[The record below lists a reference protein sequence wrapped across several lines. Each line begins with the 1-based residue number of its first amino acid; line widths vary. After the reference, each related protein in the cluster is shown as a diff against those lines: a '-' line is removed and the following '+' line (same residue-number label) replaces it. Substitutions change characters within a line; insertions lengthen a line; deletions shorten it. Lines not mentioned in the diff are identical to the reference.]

1 MLDDIISENLRIII
15 ESIELIENRFGRI
28 DSANDFVSNANGILI
43 LDAVS
48 MRLQIIGELLKKIDK
63 IDSTLFNK
71 YPEVEWEKIMRL
83 RDIISHHYEM
93 IDHEIIYDICRN
105 HIPKLKS
112 AVQKIVDDNQKQ

>member
-28 DSANDFVSNANGILI
+28 DLANDFVSNANGILI

-71 YPEVEWEKIMRL
+71 YPDVEWEKIMRL

-93 IDHEIIYDICRN
+93 IDHEIIYDICMN
-105 HIPKLKS
+105 HIPKLKAS
-112 AVQKIVDDNQKQ
+112 VDKIIDDDQTK

>member
-48 MRLQIIGELLKKIDK
+48 MSLQIIGELLKKIDK

>member
-105 HIPKLKS
+105 HIPKLKA
-112 AVQKIVDDNQKQ
+112 AVQKIVDDDQTK